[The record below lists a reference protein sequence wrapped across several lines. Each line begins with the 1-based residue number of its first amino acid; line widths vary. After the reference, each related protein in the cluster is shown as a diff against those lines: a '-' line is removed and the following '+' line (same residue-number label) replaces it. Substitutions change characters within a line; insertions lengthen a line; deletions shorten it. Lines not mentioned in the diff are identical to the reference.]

1 MQRPVLQSVEESV
14 NLDKILRFID
24 FINEEII
31 REDTLPIPL
40 SAQARVITRR
50 ESVRVLGKG
59 VIRPANRGFKVRH
72 GLRVAK
78 LCQKIGFD
86 LFEIAPR
93 RDRCNYVKRVQG

>member
-1 MQRPVLQSVEESV
+1 MEEPV
-14 NLDKILRFID
+14 NLDEILRFID

-40 SAQARVITRR
+40 LAQARVITRR

-59 VIRPANRGFKVRH
+59 VIRPTNRSFKVHHR
-72 GLRVAK
+72 LRVTK
-78 LCQKIGFD
+78 LRQKIGFD

-93 RDRCNYVKRVQG
+93 RDRCNYVKHVRE